1 LPTAVLHADKEVS
14 LQVMMNP
21 FFMPTTRIKS
31 ATFQQKVRA
40 ASKAYFR

>member
-1 LPTAVLHADKEVS
+1 M
-14 LQVMMNP
+14 QVIMNP
-21 FFMPTTRIKS
+21 FFTPTTSIKS